1 MLKDNNRNK
10 SDKVSKDFKK
20 NMLAYDKNPAKV
32 YQLFKVHKLTFQE
45 ILQRVGLLSVA
56 QEVTQ
61 RIFVDNFLKPLFNL
75 HPFYLQDTPDFF

>member
-1 MLKDNNRNK
+1 
-10 SDKVSKDFKK
+10 
-20 NMLAYDKNPAKV
+20 MLAYDKNPAKF
-32 YQLFKVHKLTFQE
+32 YQLFKVHKTHIPGDTPQ
-45 ILQRVGLLSVA
+45 VGLLSVA